1 MGGLGGMA
9 TPPPTRL
16 SPKRARS
23 AIGAAAIRE
32 KIYLTYPAPLVTEPV
47 IYELGIQFALRTNI
61 RGANVSDT
69 MGLVALELEGTREEI
84 DRGIAWLRAR
94 GVTVEPIEKNVIE

>member
-1 MGGLGGMA
+1 MA
-9 TPPPTRL
+9 TAA
-16 SPKRARS
+16 PKRLRAKRAGTTTGAS
-23 AIGAAAIRE
+23 AIKE
-32 KIYLTYPAPLVTEPV
+32 KIYLTYPPRLITEPV
-47 IYELGIQFALRTNI
+47 IYELGVQFALRTNI